1 MRTRC
6 LIFGFLVSIFNL
18 CAQDYPTKPIRI
30 VVPFPAGGTTDIITR
45 ALAQKLS
52 EEWKQPVIVD
62 NRPGG
67 GANIGAELS
76 GEWKS
81 GGCPRG
87 GTAAGQYRD

>member
-67 GANIGAELS
+67 GANIGA
-76 GEWKS
+76 
-81 GGCPRG
+81 
-87 GTAAGQYRD
+87 

>member
-1 MRTRC
+1 MRTRY

-18 CAQDYPTKPIRI
+18 CAQDYPAKSIRI

-45 ALAQKLS
+45 ALAQKLT

-67 GANIGAELS
+67 GAQYWRRNRSPLS
-76 GEWKS
+76 ARWVYPSNGLD
-81 GGCPRG
+81 C
-87 GTAAGQYRD
+87 A

>member
-1 MRTRC
+1 MQENFFKHNNQLGVTMRTRC

-52 EEWKQPVIVD
+52 EEWKKKMSEAHKARHEKRRLIYTI
-62 NRPGG
+62 N
-67 GANIGAELS
+67 
-76 GEWKS
+76 
-81 GGCPRG
+81 
-87 GTAAGQYRD
+87 